1 MSGGADLDT
10 CVRAFKADPDG
21 YESNRDLGLKM
32 MATSALILPAEQH
45 ILKALSYGRDDADR
59 DHLLHALATVLEYK
73 GDFETPIGLLSELVN
88 RNPDSVKYLPELGN
102 ALFRAGRISEAS
114 DVFRI
119 MLGLCHQRARQDAA
133 NKHGPVIQLIFPS
146 QILCNRFGE
155 LGEKLDIYVKARIFG
170 HTPAV
175 TAVLLAPPNLV
186 VNKALLEYWKK
197 AAAPYVTVISDESEI
212 AEFQEA
218 YGENLLFV
226 DYFEIP
232 DGRVVDRALAH
243 PLFQRRW
250 EDEGR
255 APLLRLSAEHRE
267 GGRAALGSLGMPED
281 AWFVSLHV
289 RESGYRA
296 EGVPWDYN
304 AYRNSRIEDYV
315 PAIRAIT
322 ARGGWVVR
330 IGDPS
335 MTPLPPMER
344 VIDYVHTEVRDDWM
358 DLFCCSQCRF
368 LIGTPSGPD
377 SVAFAFGVP
386 VANTNW
392 FPPGFWSK
400 SPRDLFV
407 PKLLRRRESGCYL
420 DIHEA
425 TRAPIAGLHTP
436 AYFHDHGIDVI
447 DNAPEDIADVAIEMM
462 DRLDGTRT
470 YSAEEERRQA
480 RFKSLAEI
488 GGLPIVPRVGAAF
501 LEKHAFLT
509 ERSSEP
515 PG

>member
-1 MSGGADLDT
+1 MSGPTDLDA
-10 CVRAFKADPDG
+10 CMRAFKADPDG

-45 ILKALSYGRDDADR
+45 LLKALSYGREDSDR
-59 DHLLHALATVLEYK
+59 DHLVHALATVMEYK
-73 GDFETPIGLLSELVN
+73 GDFETPIGLLGELVN

-102 ALFRAGRISEAS
+102 ALFRAGRIAEAS
-114 DVFRI
+114 EVFRI
-119 MLGLCHQRARQDAA
+119 MLALCHQRARQDAA
-133 NKHGPVIQLIFPS
+133 NKHGPVTQLIFPY
-146 QILCNRFGE
+146 QVLCSRFGE
-155 LGEKLDIYVKARIFG
+155 LGEKLDIYVKARILG
-170 HTPAV
+170 HTPDVA
-175 TAVLLAPPNLV
+175 AILLAPPRLV

-197 AAAPYVTVISDESEI
+197 AAAPYVTVISDEREI
-212 AEFQEA
+212 AEFQER

-226 DYFEIP
+226 DYFEMP
-232 DGRVVDRALAH
+232 DGRVLDRALAH
-243 PLFQRRW
+243 PAFQRQW

-255 APLLRLSAEHRE
+255 APLLRLSDEHRKR
-267 GGRAALGSLGMPED
+267 GRTALGSLGMPAD

-289 RESGYRA
+289 REAGYRA

-304 AYRNSRIEDYV
+304 AYRNSRIEDYFA
-315 PAIRAIT
+315 AIEAIT

-330 IGDPS
+330 IGDAS

-344 VIDYVHTEVRDDWM
+344 VIDYVHSEARADWM

-368 LIGTPSGPD
+368 FIGTPSGPD

-386 VANTNW
+386 VVNTNW
-392 FPPGFWSK
+392 FPPGYWSK

-407 PKLLRRRESGCYL
+407 PKLLRRRESGRYI

-425 TRAPIAGLHTP
+425 TRAPLAGLHTP
-436 AYFHDHGIDVI
+436 AYFDAHGIDVV
-447 DNAPEDIADVAIEMM
+447 DNDPADIADAAIEMM
-462 DRLDGTRT
+462 DRLDGTLVLT
-470 YSAEEERRQA
+470 AEDERRQE
-480 RFKSLAEI
+480 RFKALAEI
-488 GGLPIVPRVGAAF
+488 GDLPVVPRIGSAF
-501 LEKHAFLT
+501 LEKHAFLI